1 MEAAE
6 LPAEQMYSLFPVG
19 PPSCLPHALPSFRI
33 LLRRLSRV
41 PPIFPP
47 HAQIPSRA
55 LLHDVPYHRPCP
67 SHETASALLVGQNE
81 LLFSQERECPSGA
94 KPPVRRAVF
103 SQLFAPFPSS
113 NRGPD
118 TTPDPRLIKLR
129 FKISL
134 SSIDPRPPF
143 LERRR
148 VGACNRL
155 AAKKWSHF
163 YISEPPP
170 RAWSRMTGVENSLK

>member
-1 MEAAE
+1 M
-6 LPAEQMYSLFPVG
+6 LFPRSASSFFVF
-19 PPSCLPHALPSFRI
+19 PAFRPSSLQKPKSHPVPFSMTCPTTAPAL
-33 LLRRLSRV
+33 
-41 PPIFPP
+41 
-47 HAQIPSRA
+47 
-55 LLHDVPYHRPCP
+55 Y
-67 SHETASALLVGQNE
+67 ETASALLVGQNE
-81 LLFSQERECPSGA
+81 LLFSQERECPSGCQT
-94 KPPVRRAVF
+94 PVRRAAF
-103 SQLFAPFPSS
+103 SQLFGPFPSS

-118 TTPDPRLIKLR
+118 TTPDPILAGLIL
-129 FKISL
+129 KISL

-148 VGACNRL
+148 VGACYSL